1 MRNHLIVKPYII
13 VRRTIRKPDI
23 MYKVAMK
30 TTAYSI
36 LPSTINDFA
45 VHHSPISLSEV
56 EHILQD
62 TAILSAMSSVM
73 QILVKL

>member
-1 MRNHLIVKPYII
+1 MKNHLIVKPYIM

>member
-1 MRNHLIVKPYII
+1 MRNHLIVKPCIM
-13 VRRTIRKPDI
+13 VRRTMRKPDI

-45 VHHSPISLSEV
+45 VHHSPISISEV

-62 TAILSAMSSVM
+62 TAVLSAMSSVV
-73 QILVKL
+73 QLFVKL

>member
-1 MRNHLIVKPYII
+1 
-13 VRRTIRKPDI
+13 